1 MDPVLVLV
9 LLVAIAVLFVVAIVI
24 TSRQVAEPIRDNFN
38 RQYSPISDA
47 EFLARCTPG
56 TRPEV
61 ALKVRRMIAE
71 WQNVEYERIYPSTRF
86 IDDLGAD

>member
-9 LLVAIAVLFVVAIVI
+9 LLAAIAVLFVFAIVL
-24 TSRQVAEPIRDNFN
+24 TCWQVTGPIEEKFN
-38 RQYSPISDA
+38 RQFPPISDA

-61 ALKVRRMIAE
+61 ALKVRQIIAD
-71 WQNVEYERIYPSTRF
+71 QLAVEYERIYPSTRF
-86 IDDLGAD
+86 VDDLGAD